1 MPSAI
6 LKPVPGSSESMSD
19 RTVNVAVIED
29 DSALRDALVRA
40 LRSDGYVVAEYGDA
54 ANPNQILEAQPDLAL
69 IDIGLVGGDGLT
81 LARWLRDR
89 RDVPVVFVTARDAI
103 ADRLAGFDLG
113 AEDYIVKPFA
123 MEELLARV
131 RAVLRRAGKMHPPRL
146 AVSDLLVDEETGAAI
161 RNGQPLRLT
170 PTEFRLLVFM
180 LRNKG
185 RVLSKVQLLTQV
197 WGYDEYDPNLVEVH
211 VSALRRKLEEHG
223 PRLIHTVPGLGY
235 KVTAP

>member
-1 MPSAI
+1 
-6 LKPVPGSSESMSD
+6 MSD

>member
-1 MPSAI
+1 
-6 LKPVPGSSESMSD
+6 
-19 RTVNVAVIED
+19 
-29 DSALRDALVRA
+29 
-40 LRSDGYVVAEYGDA
+40 
-54 ANPNQILEAQPDLAL
+54 
-69 IDIGLVGGDGLT
+69 
-81 LARWLRDR
+81 
-89 RDVPVVFVTARDAI
+89 
-103 ADRLAGFDLG
+103 
-113 AEDYIVKPFA
+113 

>member
-1 MPSAI
+1 
-6 LKPVPGSSESMSD
+6 MSD
-19 RTVNVAVIED
+19 RTVNVAVVED
-29 DSALRDALVRA
+29 DSALRDALARA

-54 ANPNQILEAQPDLAL
+54 ANPHQILDAQPDLAL
-69 IDIGLVGGDGLT
+69 VDIGLVRGDGFT

-103 ADRLAGFDLG
+103 TDRLAGFDLG

-131 RAVLRRAGKMHPPRL
+131 RAVLRRSGKMHPPRL
-146 AVSDLLVDEETGAAI
+146 TVADLLVDEETGAAS
-161 RNGQPLRLT
+161 RDGHPLRLT
-170 PTEFRLLVFM
+170 PTEFRLLVFL

-185 RVLSKVQLLTQV
+185 RILSKVQLLTQV

-235 KVTAP
+235 KVAAP